1 MKFFR
6 IPEDV
11 VLTDR
16 ASRRPFTDDK
26 GTPLPALTFRAH
38 AIATW
43 GAAEKWTESLATA
56 RRRDKVLDQLD
67 QPTAAVAALEDAD
80 YAILR
85 GLAEVPSVKDARILG
100 QVLVFHDAVL
110 NATDTKPE

>member
-11 VLTDR
+11 TLVDR
-16 ASRRPFTDDK
+16 ASGRSFTDQA
-26 GTPLPALTFRAH
+26 GSPLPPLSFRSH

-67 QPTAAVAALEDAD
+67 QTAAAVAALEDAD

-100 QVLVFHDAVL
+100 QVLAFHDAVL